1 MSMVDYVG
9 RSRKRVLAGDIPTWV
24 LNRGVSAR
32 YIASVI
38 RSAPPWVD
46 RWELYA
52 LKHTAAALTKMT
64 GVLHVLD
71 HIVPLNHPNVCGLTV
86 PWNLRIVTWRV
97 NGSKGGKW
105 NPDQMELFEGV
116 YLAVA
121 KCDDRNPCVCSSPQ
135 PASTGHCGNDSS
147 PTARSQHTTTDV
159 GPGRAVRSVATVTV
173 ASTCGFQACSVE

>member
-1 MSMVDYVG
+1 MGMVDYVG
-9 RSRKRVLAGDIPTWV
+9 RSRKRVITGDIPNWV
-24 LNRGVSAR
+24 LNRGVQSAR

-52 LKHTAAALTKMT
+52 LKHMAAALTKMT

-86 PWNLRIVTWRV
+86 PWNLRIVPWRV

-105 NPDQMELFEGV
+105 NPDQLELDF
-116 YLAVA
+116 ASA
-121 KCDDRNPCVCSSPQ
+121 KCDDCRPCACLIHPPVVTDRSGS
-135 PASTGHCGNDSS
+135 GLS
-147 PTARSQHTTTDV
+147 PTPTSLNTTTDA
-159 GPGRAVRSVATVTV
+159 GLGRDKRHAATVTAV
-173 ASTCGFQACSVE
+173 STSTFQV